1 MAKILQLI
9 TWKKKFL
16 KGVGKVF
23 SSVDN
28 NVIDTKD
35 ILDIHRYLIRKTWYK
50 IMLGFIQKMFIEL
63 LMPSVVN
70 ASNDTN
76 YVSLNNQQCMIQ
88 PTLINV
94 HPNEYTQGLHYF
106 SLAFNLDR
114 CLGSCNTLNDLTNKV
129 CVLNKTRFKF
139 EQDK

>member
-1 MAKILQLI
+1 M
-9 TWKKKFL
+9 L

-23 SSVDN
+23 SSVYN
-28 NVIDTKD
+28 NAIDTKD
-35 ILDIHRYLIRKTWYK
+35 ILDIHRYLIRKTLYK
-50 IMLGFIQKMFIEL
+50 MLGFIEKMFIEL
-63 LMPSVVN
+63 PIPSVVN

-76 YVSLNNQQCMIQ
+76 YVSLNNQKCIIQ

-94 HPNEYTQGLHYF
+94 HPNEYTQGLHCF
-106 SLAFNLDR
+106 PLAFNLDR
-114 CLGSCNTLNDLTNKV
+114 CLGSCNTLNDLSNKV